1 LNVKEYRV
9 SNDFEHIDLN
19 IIYCGSEQCA
29 PKHSWGPGIRLNYL
43 IHYIISGKGIFKLNN
58 QTYHLQ
64 SGQGFL
70 IPPNTLTYYEADSN
84 DPWYYCWIGFQGLSA
99 ESYLKQANLDIHN
112 PIFTYDQDD
121 AVKNCFFNMLSTQKN
136 YTKSHALYLIS
147 QLYYFLS
154 ILIHMEEQK
163 NTMLKKINNKELYV
177 KKAVELIQ
185 TKYSEK
191 LTIID
196 IAKHVGLDR
205 SYLCSVF
212 KEYLGISP
220 QKYLL
225 NYRINKACDILKS
238 THISVGDVARS
249 VGYQDP
255 LMFSKMFKKIKGVS
269 PSMYAKEL

>member
-1 LNVKEYRV
+1 
-9 SNDFEHIDLN
+9 
-19 IIYCGSEQCA
+19 
-29 PKHSWGPGIRLNYL
+29 
-43 IHYIISGKGIFKLNN
+43 
-58 QTYHLQ
+58 
-64 SGQGFL
+64 
-70 IPPNTLTYYEADSN
+70 
-84 DPWYYCWIGFQGLSA
+84 
-99 ESYLKQANLDIHN
+99 
-112 PIFTYDQDD
+112 
-121 AVKNCFFNMLSTQKN
+121 
-136 YTKSHALYLIS
+136 
-147 QLYYFLS
+147 
-154 ILIHMEEQK
+154 MEEQK